1 MCVAVYVVRSAQKHA
16 AAAQQPL
23 SPFMSKSESASL
35 DDVDLKPIRCLL
47 FRVGQVCARRMVKPS
62 QRHLPA
68 GVNGGRR
75 GVFRPSTP
83 QLKWRKKAQAS
94 RDAIS
99 VGYKDDRPNLAWLY
113 DARKRRALRGC
124 ITSGDPTGHYES
136 AWI

>member
-62 QRHLPA
+62 QRYLSGFFERMHPEWNDITRHKHSVVSGPA
-68 GVNGGRR
+68 GVNGRRR

-94 RDAIS
+94 RDA
-99 VGYKDDRPNLAWLY
+99 YP
-113 DARKRRALRGC
+113 
-124 ITSGDPTGHYES
+124 
-136 AWI
+136 